1 MVFKKKYSHTINH
14 KFGEDF
20 FLRSGEQS
28 ADIRLTR
35 RLDETRVWRDVSSCI
50 QRLESF
56 CCRCF
61 LRARDE
67 EWWRLF
73 RASYVIF
80 PGLAACCN
88 HQFRSVRRGINVHT
102 FISIYINISVC
113 AVRFIIWSAPNGP
126 LVTRPHQ
133 RPKVE
138 TGDKA
143 IAWTGLNGRHICSS
157 AESIHAS

>member
-1 MVFKKKYSHTINH
+1 MFNIVFKTKKQTYNKSQVSWS
-14 KFGEDF
+14 F
-20 FLRSGEQS
+20 FLRSGQQS

-80 PGLAACCN
+80 PGLAACCD
-88 HQFRSVRRGINVHT
+88 HQFHNVWRGINVRT
-102 FISIYINISVC
+102 FISIYINISLS
-113 AVRFIIWSAPNGP
+113 AARFIIWSAPI
-126 LVTRPHQ
+126 R
-133 RPKVE
+133 
-138 TGDKA
+138 
-143 IAWTGLNGRHICSS
+143 IAHSCSRN
-157 AESIHAS
+157 APESTPEAQSENRR